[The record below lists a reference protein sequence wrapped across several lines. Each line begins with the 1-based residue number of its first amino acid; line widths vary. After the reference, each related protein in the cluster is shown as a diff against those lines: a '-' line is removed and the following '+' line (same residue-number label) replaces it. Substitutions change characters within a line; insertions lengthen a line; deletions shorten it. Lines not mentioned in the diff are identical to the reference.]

1 VSYAKKSV
9 GNKKQIKLWYNQ
21 DVPPVIR
28 RASVVKQGLEQIT
41 KFMGFRSRE
50 ATTRLTRGYCSRYPK
65 GQLFGKF
72 DMINV
77 KIHVK

>member
-1 VSYAKKSV
+1 VSYAKKSARK
-9 GNKKQIKLWYNQ
+9 KKQIKLWYSQ

-41 KFMGFRSRE
+41 KFMGFGSRE
-50 ATTRLTRGYCSRYPK
+50 ATTRLIRGYSLRYPK
-65 GQLFGKF
+65 VQLFGKF
-72 DMINV
+72 DMVNS

>member
-1 VSYAKKSV
+1 MPKKKPRRPTFHKKSECC
-9 GNKKQIKLWYNQ
+9 Q
-21 DVPPVIR
+21 
-28 RASVVKQGLEQIT
+28 AGLEQIT
-41 KFMGFRSRE
+41 KFRGFRSRE

-72 DMINV
+72 DMINS